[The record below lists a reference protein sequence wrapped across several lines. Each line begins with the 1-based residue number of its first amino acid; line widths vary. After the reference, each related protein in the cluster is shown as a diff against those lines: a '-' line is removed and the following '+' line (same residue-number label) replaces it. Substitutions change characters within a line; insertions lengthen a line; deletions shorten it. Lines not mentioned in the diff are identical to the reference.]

1 MQNSVCKTTNNKY
14 IDSHIEA
21 IVKWITIKEFNK
33 NINITEKWNLLK
45 QISMH
50 MKILCKPKNRIIQC

>member
-21 IVKWITIKEFNK
+21 IVKCITIKLNK
-33 NINITEKWNLLK
+33 RVQWENRVIIKKWEMKHIQTNINKYENI
-45 QISMH
+45 M
-50 MKILCKPKNRIIQC
+50 